1 MDEKHEECGVFGV
14 HINVQEAAG
23 LTYNAL
29 SALQHRG
36 QEGAGIAVLSRN
48 AIVCRKNMGLVSEAF
63 AGGVL
68 DELPSSGIG
77 VGHVRY
83 STTGGNVRANL
94 QPVAAEFLWGR
105 IAVVHN
111 GNIVNAGEL
120 KQMLAQYGCSFAATT
135 DSEVISAL
143 IAYEI
148 VRNKDLQTAVTAA
161 VRQLRGAFSLIVLS
175 SDEHG
180 YAFASESCALDS
192 AGFRFV
198 RDIEPGEM
206 AVVGPNGDF
215 SCREILE
222 KDNRGLCIF
231 EYVYFARPDSV
242 IDGLSVYQARYNM
255 GAQLAREYPVD
266 ADLVCGVP
274 DSGLDAAI
282 GYAAESGL
290 PNVPG
295 FVKNRYIGRSFIF
308 PSQSQ
313 RDAAVRLKLNLW
325 APTCRANGWCWW
337 TIPSSGALPAPRSS
351 ECSNRQAPARSMC
364 GYPPLPLPTPAIL
377 AQIST
382 VRKTSWPTECPW
394 RKFAALSA
402 RTVWAI
408 SASKG

>member
-1 MDEKHEECGVFGV
+1 MSGDKLHEECGVFGV

-48 AIVCRKNMGLVSEAF
+48 AIVCRKNMGLVSEVF

-83 STTGGNVRANL
+83 STTGGNVRANV

-175 SDEHG
+175 SDGSMVAVRDGWGFRPLCLGKNEHG

-255 GAQLAREYPVD
+255 GA
-266 ADLVCGVP
+266 
-274 DSGLDAAI
+274 
-282 GYAAESGL
+282 
-290 PNVPG
+290 
-295 FVKNRYIGRSFIF
+295 
-308 PSQSQ
+308 
-313 RDAAVRLKLNLW
+313 
-325 APTCRANGWCWW
+325 
-337 TIPSSGALPAPRSS
+337 
-351 ECSNRQAPARSMC
+351 
-364 GYPPLPLPTPAIL
+364 
-377 AQIST
+377 
-382 VRKTSWPTECPW
+382 
-394 RKFAALSA
+394 
-402 RTVWAI
+402 
-408 SASKG
+408 